1 VDGGLMDTAGY
12 AMWLNMNAGSII
24 ACDNSTDCVE
34 STEDGADM
42 FCAIVNVGGIGGA
55 MSPG

>member
-1 VDGGLMDTAGY
+1 MDTAGY

-24 ACDNSTDCVE
+24 ACDNSTDCG

>member
-1 VDGGLMDTAGY
+1 MDTAGY